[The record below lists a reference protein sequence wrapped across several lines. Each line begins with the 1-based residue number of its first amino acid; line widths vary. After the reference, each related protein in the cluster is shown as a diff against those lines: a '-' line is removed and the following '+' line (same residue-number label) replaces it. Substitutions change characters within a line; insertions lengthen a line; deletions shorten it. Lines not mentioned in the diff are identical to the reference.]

1 MQLINQQ
8 ELVGDCKQILAL
20 KFLINMRSLKIL
32 LVVIVDLAVLCH
44 DLSEYCLSCLEL
56 FYEMG
61 AEVVLPLQKDESIL
75 GFAISPLE
83 KK

>member
-1 MQLINQQ
+1 MH
-8 ELVGDCKQILAL
+8 
-20 KFLINMRSLKIL
+20 SLESL
-32 LVVIVDLAVLCH
+32 LVVIIDLAVLG
-44 DLSEYCLSCLEL
+44 DYLREYCLSCLEL

-61 AEVVLPLQKDESIL
+61 AEVVLLLQKDESIL